1 MGPGLAELVA
11 GSSFSG
17 ALGTKKDDDINL
29 CTALST
35 EFDDG
40 ASCNHGR
47 KGAWPLKGRQAAS
60 MADATAACLALCLGC
75 ARCRYISVARAEC
88 RFGPAGDAHGLPTA
102 SSHV

>member
-1 MGPGLAELVA
+1 MARSWLHATSRRGFCQE
-11 GSSFSG
+11 
-17 ALGTKKDDDINL
+17 
-29 CTALST
+29 T